1 MNDGTNA
8 FIGLIGSGGT
18 FALTDVNP
26 YLAFACGIL
35 TLIHLTLSLKKM
47 WREREN
53 ERKK

>member
-8 FIGLIGSGGT
+8 AVALVGSGAT
-18 FALTDVNP
+18 FSLTDVNP

-35 TLIHLTLSLKKM
+35 TLVHLSLSLRKM
-47 WREREN
+47 WI